1 MAHGLMPP
9 LAAFLHPDGFTL
21 AADALMQRGA
31 RSALIKGHHKG

>member
-1 MAHGLMPP
+1 MERGPTPP

-31 RSALIKGHHKG
+31 RRALIKGRHKG